1 MNDLTLKREAP
12 SGGRCER
19 CGVAGHGGT
28 DAVRCDCG
36 SMLARH
42 VAGGIELKCRRC
54 KRVVVI
60 PIAPAGDDATAETEV
75 EL

>member
-1 MNDLTLKREAP
+1 MNDLTPKREAP
-12 SGGRCER
+12 SSGRCDR
-19 CGVAGHGGT
+19 CGVAGHAGS
-28 DAVRCDCG
+28 DAVRCGCG

-60 PIAPAGDDATAETEV
+60 RIAPAGDGEEAETEV

>member
-60 PIAPAGDDATAETEV
+60 PIAPAGDDATVETEV